1 MGFEPMELLPVHALS
16 KRAYSASLAPLRTLT
31 SHIILIGESGIRTHD
46 LKNQILVFETSS
58 LNHSDISPIQVVT
71 DQVSILPKIY
81 VNIKTVYLMCKEKKL
96 LITLLIQTILWFFNR
111 YS

>member
-16 KRAYSASLAPLRTLT
+16 KRAYSATLAPLHNLPAKVI
-31 SHIILIGESGIRTHD
+31 SIGESGIRTHD

-71 DQVSILPKIY
+71 DLISILS
-81 VNIKTVYLMCKEKKL
+81 KKH
-96 LITLLIQTILWFFNR
+96 
-111 YS
+111 